1 MIDKVFWNAFTKGD
15 QAKAFI
21 KDLTSPTEISKIAI
35 ISGELD
41 NDEIHG
47 NDDDVQKLMDR
58 AKEDGNMND

>member
-15 QAKAFI
+15 QAKTFI